1 MQTAIVARMVAEK
14 SWEGAVIEAGKF
26 KRALVGNN
34 IADWA
39 SAALVGVLPTA
50 VASIPG
56 TEIEIS
62 VNISTPEELDTEV
75 IR

>member
-26 KRALVGNN
+26 KRALVGSS
-34 IADWA
+34 IADLA
-39 SAALVGVLPTA
+39 GAALVGVLPTIA
-50 VASIPG
+50 IAIPG

-62 VNISTPEELDTEV
+62 VNISTPEVLETEV
-75 IR
+75 VR

>member
-14 SWEGAVIEAGKF
+14 SWEGAVFEAGKF
-26 KRALVGNN
+26 KRALVGSS
-34 IADWA
+34 IADLA